1 MSPNDKESI
10 TENMDTFIFTH
21 IFPMLTNLQYLNFA
35 PSAISYQELSFDIS
49 FPLVFSTNL
58 LELHVNLDQF
68 IDCLYLLDGR
78 FNQLR
83 KLYVNISLI
92 IASRLVIDSK
102 VNYSISNLKESI
114 M

>member
-10 TENMDTFIFTH
+10 TENGNTSIFAH
-21 IFPMLTNLQYLNFA
+21 IFPIFTNLQYLNFA

-49 FPLVFSTNL
+49 SPLVFSSNL

-68 IDCLYLLDGR
+68 TDCLYLLDGR

-92 IASRLVIDSK
+92 IPSRLVIDNK

-114 M
+114 I